1 VSRFPSWVAA
11 GTFVRAKEGTLRS
24 TITSV
29 DRRED
34 RVLHEDL
41 NGREWETTVA
51 LFVARYELDT
61 ARLKLDGVRH
71 PEPHR
76 SSSSILEE
84 AGAADT

>member
-1 VSRFPSWVAA
+1 MSRFPSWVAA

-41 NGREWETTVA
+41 NGREWETTIA
-51 LFVARYELDT
+51 LFVVRYEPDPT
-61 ARLKLDGVRH
+61 RLKPAPVPH

-84 AGAADT
+84 AGAYD